1 MIYEKN
7 HGTSHVLASTV
18 VVCIGRNNCISE
30 GYYGHLNDGE
40 KYILRDELLEMM
52 EPDEPIEPR
61 TKAEILDFVIN
72 GNVSWD
78 VIGHPSE
85 GNAVVEF
92 YDDGTNLIISSYPYE
107 DSESVLEGIE
117 FIMDMKEMLD

>member
-18 VVCIGRNNCISE
+18 VVCIGRYNCISE
-30 GYYGHLNDGE
+30 GYYGHLNEGE

-52 EPDEPIEPR
+52 EPDEPIQPR

>member
-7 HGTSHVLASTV
+7 HGTSHVLSSTV

-40 KYILRDELLEMM
+40 KYILRNELLEMM
-52 EPDEPIEPR
+52 EPDEAVEPR

-117 FIMDMKEMLD
+117 FIMDMKELLD

>member
-1 MIYEKN
+1 MIYEKK
-7 HGTSHVLASTV
+7 HGTSPVLASTV

-52 EPDEPIEPR
+52 EPDEPIQPR

-72 GNVSWD
+72 GNISWD

-92 YDDGTNLIISSYPYE
+92 YDDRTTLIISSYPYE
-107 DSESVLEGIE
+107 DSDSVLEGIE

>member
-52 EPDEPIEPR
+52 EPDEPIQPR

-72 GNVSWD
+72 GNVSWA

-85 GNAVVEF
+85 CNAVVEF

>member
-1 MIYEKN
+1 
-7 HGTSHVLASTV
+7 
-18 VVCIGRNNCISE
+18 
-30 GYYGHLNDGE
+30 LNEGE

-52 EPDEPIEPR
+52 EPDEPIQPR

-92 YDDGTNLIISSYPYE
+92 YDDRTTLIISSYPYE
-107 DSESVLEGIE
+107 DSDSVLEGIE

>member
-7 HGTSHVLASTV
+7 SGTFHVTASTV
-18 VVCIGRNNCISE
+18 VVCIGQNNCISE

-40 KYILRDELLEMM
+40 KYILRDRLLELM
-52 EPDEPIEPR
+52 EPDEPIKTR
-61 TKAEILDFVIN
+61 TKSEILDFVIN

-85 GNAVVEF
+85 CNAVVEF

>member
-52 EPDEPIEPR
+52 EPDEPIQPR

-85 GNAVVEF
+85 CNAVVEF

-107 DSESVLEGIE
+107 DSESVLEGIA